1 MKPFPTAIC
10 YHETVQ
16 KSLICIRW
24 LVFVFFCLCFRP
36 WFLFFS
42 LMLPYR
48 LFISALG
55 SSCTMTKRD
64 SLIAGFTYPSSSMSM
79 PRRHSWRSRSHG
91 HPSSTA
97 APSAPVMPSNSATDP
112 TASDVGPSLLPA
124 GSTDHPSHLG
134 YTRLQTRPHP
144 SQLLPITRLQ
154 SFQDSKQKPFPSR
167 WNWQKLV
174 VNFMHITSSRFK
186 HLTMT

>member
-1 MKPFPTAIC
+1 MRRFKKVSFA
-10 YHETVQ
+10 
-16 KSLICIRW
+16 SAGLFLFLF
-24 LVFVFFCLCFRP
+24 LVFCLCVRP

-112 TASDVGPSLLPA
+112 TA
-124 GSTDHPSHLG
+124 HPS
-134 YTRLQTRPHP
+134 YLQDLLIIPPTWDILDCRHGHTHP
-144 SQLLPITRLQ
+144 SSCRSPDSNPSKTRNR
-154 SFQDSKQKPFPSR
+154 KPFPSR
-167 WNWQKLV
+167 WNWLV
-174 VNFMHITSSRFK
+174 VNFMHNYFVEVQTPHNDLAFFK
-186 HLTMT
+186 VS